1 MVDTALIPAIKEAI
15 KQNEIGNASQYE
27 LSYARLGTSGASFG
41 VFQGDTNV
49 SHAARATL
57 AAALRVRGA
66 DEETVTRILGL
77 VGQPCP
83 DGNPLSPEDTDLAN
97 AALSSSDGRK
107 LVDQMDDGLLQIVL
121 HGVDSCIAAAQTR
134 SLTIDGIAILY
145 IALWVNMT
153 GPPNVLSRWLAGS
166 VELGV
171 PPAAGPRVSQHDIES
186 YLHASK
192 FFVLHPRNFVH
203 LQNSVQAAI
212 PDLPSP
218 TATA

>member
-1 MVDTALIPAIKEAI
+1 
-15 KQNEIGNASQYE
+15 
-27 LSYARLGTSGASFG
+27 

-57 AAALRVRGA
+57 AAALRARGA
-66 DEETVTRILGL
+66 DEGTVTRILGL

-153 GPPNVLSRWLAGS
+153 GPPNMLSRLLSGTP
-166 VELGV
+166 ELGV
-171 PPAAGPRVSQHDIES
+171 SPPSGPRVSQHDIES
-186 YLHASK
+186 YLHATK
-192 FFVLHPRNFVH
+192 FVVLHPRNFVH
-203 LQNSVQAAI
+203 LQESVQAAI

>member
-49 SHAARATL
+49 SHVARATL
-57 AAALRVRGA
+57 AAALRARGA
-66 DEETVTRILGL
+66 DEGTVARILGL
-77 VGQPCP
+77 VGQSCP
-83 DGNPLSPEDTDLAN
+83 NGNPLSPEDTDLAN

-153 GPPNVLSRWLAGS
+153 GPPNMLSRLLSGTP
-166 VELGV
+166 ELGV
-171 PPAAGPRVSQHDIES
+171 PPPSGPRVSQHDIES
-186 YLHASK
+186 YLHATK

-203 LQNSVQAAI
+203 LQESVQAAI
-212 PDLPSP
+212 PLLPP
-218 TATA
+218 PVA

>member
-1 MVDTALIPAIKEAI
+1 MVDTTLIPAIKEAI
-15 KQNEIGNASQYE
+15 KQNEIGDASQYE
-27 LSYARLGTSGASFG
+27 LSYAQLGTSGASFG

-66 DEETVTRILGL
+66 GADAVTRILGL

-83 DGNPLSPEDTDLAN
+83 NGNPLSPQDTDLAN
-97 AALSSSDGRK
+97 AALSSSDGQK
-107 LVDQMDDGLLQIVL
+107 FVDRMDDGLLQIVL

-134 SLTIDGIAILY
+134 GLAIDGIAILY
-145 IALWVNMT
+145 IALWANMT
-153 GPPNVLSRWLAGS
+153 GPPNVLSRWLAGNP
-166 VELGV
+166 ELGV
-171 PPAAGPRVSQHDIES
+171 PPATGPRVSQHDIES

-203 LQNSVQAAI
+203 LQDSVRAAI